1 MDGHFLWVSEGG
13 GMYFGEWACVD
24 IFYEWMRVGG
34 IFRDV
39 YLFIYRKVYFRWLE
53 VVGYE
58 WGLVG
63 VVTRLSIL

>member
-1 MDGHFLWVSEGG
+1 MDER
-13 GMYFGEWACVD
+13 ACVD

-34 IFRDV
+34 IFRYV
-39 YLFIYRKVYFRWLE
+39 YLFIYRKVYFWWLE